1 MPSNDLTMSPPT
13 ALSSLLSQAR
23 GTSLAGGVDL
33 PSAQFRD
40 FYGVLELARAAARQ
54 VSEAEAVAAAQA
66 LSQQLVQ
73 LIELQTLEARRV
85 GGRSSADTEFHARYL
100 KAALADELLINAD
113 WAGRAHWRHV
123 LLEAQLFR
131 TSSAGEKVFEEIEQI
146 LSQREPAQRP
156 IARLYLSVLSLGFQ
170 GRYRGTATLQK
181 IADYRRELFQF
192 IYQRA
197 PDLQGRDR
205 TLSPEAYASTLTHL
219 AARRLPRLSRWWVM
233 ALLVLLGLLA
243 VSELLWL
250 WQSWPVREAI
260 ETAAWPAPPAVPGA
274 HGGGLTC

>member
-1 MPSNDLTMSPPT
+1 MTDMTLSTPI

-23 GTSLAGGVDL
+23 GATLVGGVDFT
-33 PSAQFRD
+33 SAQFRD
-40 FYGVLELARAAARQ
+40 FYGVLDLACQAVHQ
-54 VSEAEAVAAAQA
+54 VSEAEAVAATQS

-73 LIELQTLEARRV
+73 LIELQTLEARRI
-85 GGRSSADTEFHARYL
+85 GGRSGADTEFHARYL

-113 WAGRAHWRHV
+113 WAGRPHWRHV
-123 LLEAQLFR
+123 LIEAQLSR

-170 GRYRGTATLQK
+170 GRYRGTGSLQK

-233 ALLVLLGLLA
+233 ALLVVLGLLA

-250 WQSWPVREAI
+250 WQSWSVREAI
-260 ETAAWPAPPAVPGA
+260 DSAAGPMTPVVSPG
-274 HGGGLTC
+274 GVGGLTC

>member
-1 MPSNDLTMSPPT
+1 MATTSS
-13 ALSSLLSQAR
+13 LSSVLAQSR
-23 GTSLAGGVDL
+23 GTTLAGGVDF

-40 FYGVLELARAAARQ
+40 FYRVLDLACRATAQ
-54 VSEAEAVAAAQA
+54 VREDEASAVSQG
-66 LSQQLVQ
+66 LSKQLEQ
-73 LIELQTLEARRV
+73 LIELQTLEARRI
-85 GGRSSADTEFHARYL
+85 GGRSGADTEFHARYL
-100 KAALADELLINAD
+100 KAALADELLIHAD
-113 WAGRAHWRHV
+113 WAGRPHWRHV

-131 TSSAGEKVFEEIEQI
+131 TSNAGEKVFDEIEQI

-170 GRYRGTATLQK
+170 GRYRDTPALSK

-205 TLSPEAYASTLTHL
+205 TLSAGAYASTLSHL
-219 AARRLPRLSRWWVM
+219 AARRLPRLSRGWVLI
-233 ALLVLLGLLA
+233 LLVLLGLLA

-250 WQSWPVREAI
+250 WQSWPVREAVDVVQA
-260 ETAAWPAPPAVPGA
+260 ESA
-274 HGGGLTC
+274 GLSC

>member
-1 MPSNDLTMSPPT
+1 MSPPT
-13 ALSSLLSQAR
+13 ALSSLLSQTR
-23 GTSLAGGVDL
+23 GASLAGGVDF

-40 FYGVLELARAAARQ
+40 FYGVLDLACRAVHQ
-54 VSEAEAVAAAQA
+54 VSEAEAAMAAQA
-66 LSQQLVQ
+66 LGQQLVQ
-73 LIELQTLEARRV
+73 LIELQTLEARRI

-100 KAALADELLINAD
+100 KAALADELLISTD
-113 WAGRAHWRHV
+113 WAGRPHWRHV
-123 LLEAQLFR
+123 LIEAQLFR

-146 LSQREPAQRP
+146 LAQREPAQRP

-170 GRYRGTATLQK
+170 GRYRDTDALQK

-205 TLSPEAYASTLTHL
+205 TLSPQAYASTLTHL
-219 AARRLPRLSRWWVM
+219 ASRRLPRLSRWWVM
-233 ALLVLLGLLA
+233 TLLVVLGLLA
-243 VSELLWL
+243 LSELLWL

-260 ETAAWPAPPAVPGA
+260 DTAALAVPPAASDPR
-274 HGGGLTC
+274 GGGQSC